1 MRKSFIK
8 LFSFIMIILIALISA
23 CVLAYNYISDTII
36 LNNEGENLTS
46 ILNSTNYVVN
56 QKFENDFIY
65 YNELIENITLSSETL
80 EEKYETLNEN
90 KDKFVDLKTYDFG
103 FGYLSTYLDGSEC
116 IRIGDVLYRDNNSRF
131 NSKYLD
137 NEVIM
142 INFGRDCTTIND
154 VPNKFEVKDYVL
166 YRFGDIVIYIA
177 GDDYFMNIFKSTE
190 TITVEDYFIV
200 SGDGKV
206 SFQDD
211 VTSSTMFYQLLR
223 NEGNNETNVNEI
235 IDDFNDDNFDKK
247 VYSGIT
253 YNDQTCH
260 LLSSTIENEFFAS
273 DLIMVQIIASNITRY
288 PIKKVA
294 TPLLAIFIIVIVITV
309 IAITGSYLFINKKNN
324 DINEMINNRIN
335 EKIFVVKFN
344 KKGKV
349 KSLNSILEKELVDP
363 KKYDTILSFN
373 IKEQYS
379 NLINAL
385 NTKKRFT
392 FIFPSEETVNGKLL
406 VISFTTI
413 KTLTKLILLGVDN
426 TVNEET
432 FSKLKEMALYDKN
445 TNLPNLEMFLY
456 DIRNK
461 IVVIKDN
468 RNVEKVALIAVEI
481 SSYKNYVNLYGTKVA
496 EMIKQKFTECLTE
509 LLNDEKISLYQL
521 DKTIY
526 GITYEGLESYDEA
539 MKIVDIVNEYFKKPI
554 EVAYNSLKLDLR
566 FGVYHLDLETYKEE
580 DPYKIYDRLN
590 RTLQRNKDYTL
601 SNVEVYNYGVERYIS
616 NEDLLEKDIEKALEE
631 NEFEMYLQ
639 PQYSLED
646 ENINGFEML
655 IRWNNSKYYN
665 ESPLH
670 FITVAEHN
678 GMMVKIGEFV
688 IDQSMIIAKK
698 LEKYNVTLSMNV
710 SPVQLLQ
717 SGFVN
722 ELIQKAN
729 SYEIRKDSI
738 ALEITETYLMENF
751 TLINDKLITLKKA
764 GFKIHLDDFGTG
776 YSSMLYLKE
785 LPIDVIKIDK
795 EFIKFIDTD
804 KYSKAICTKIISLG
818 KMLELE
824 IIAEGVENEKQLQ
837 YLDKSG
843 CDIIQGYLVSR
854 PVPLDKAIDL
864 IEGYNVKK
872 TLSLFDDEKKNSKKK
887 KPKE

>member
-1 MRKSFIK
+1 MKW
-8 LFSFIMIILIALISA
+8 
-23 CVLAYNYISDTII
+23 
-36 LNNEGENLTS
+36 
-46 ILNSTNYVVN
+46 
-56 QKFENDFIY
+56 
-65 YNELIENITLSSETL
+65 
-80 EEKYETLNEN
+80 
-90 KDKFVDLKTYDFG
+90 
-103 FGYLSTYLDGSEC
+103 
-116 IRIGDVLYRDNNSRF
+116 
-131 NSKYLD
+131 
-137 NEVIM
+137 
-142 INFGRDCTTIND
+142 
-154 VPNKFEVKDYVL
+154 
-166 YRFGDIVIYIA
+166 
-177 GDDYFMNIFKSTE
+177 
-190 TITVEDYFIV
+190 
-200 SGDGKV
+200 
-206 SFQDD
+206 
-211 VTSSTMFYQLLR
+211 LR
-223 NEGNNETNVNEI
+223 VHKA
-235 IDDFNDDNFDKK
+235 D
-247 VYSGIT
+247 
-253 YNDQTCH
+253 H
-260 LLSSTIENEFFAS
+260 
-273 DLIMVQIIASNITRY
+273 
-288 PIKKVA
+288 
-294 TPLLAIFIIVIVITV
+294 
-309 IAITGSYLFINKKNN
+309 
-324 DINEMINNRIN
+324 
-335 EKIFVVKFN
+335 
-344 KKGKV
+344 
-349 KSLNSILEKELVDP
+349 
-363 KKYDTILSFN
+363 
-373 IKEQYS
+373 
-379 NLINAL
+379 
-385 NTKKRFT
+385 
-392 FIFPSEETVNGKLL
+392 
-406 VISFTTI
+406 
-413 KTLTKLILLGVDN
+413 
-426 TVNEET
+426 
-432 FSKLKEMALYDKN
+432 
-445 TNLPNLEMFLY
+445 

-461 IVVIKDN
+461 IVVIKNN

-481 SSYKNYVNLYGTKVA
+481 SSYKSYVNLYGTKVA

-509 LLNDEKISLYQL
+509 LLNDEKISMYQL

-539 MKIVDIVNEYFKKPI
+539 MKIVDTVNEYFKKPI

-566 FGVYHLDLETYKEE
+566 FGIYHLDLETYKEE

-646 ENINGFEML
+646 EKINGFEML

-665 ESPLH
+665 QSPLH
-670 FITVAEHN
+670 FITVAERN

-751 TLINDKLITLKKA
+751 ALVNDKLITLKKA